1 MKITVICDVLGK
13 ENNGLTIAA
22 MNLIR
27 YLKEQKHDVKV
38 VCGDEDRRKEP
49 GFYVVKN
56 RDFGVFNDYLA
67 KNGVS
72 LAKPEK
78 DVLYDAIRGAD
89 VVHIMLPFSLGR
101 ASVKIAHELGIPVC
115 AGFHLLAENFSAHL
129 SMDNF
134 RLLNRLT
141 YAYFH
146 KMYKQCDCTHYV
158 TQYLRDLYEGM
169 YGSTH
174 GYVISNGVNEIFK
187 PSYTKFN
194 PQDKIKILYTG
205 RYSKEKSHGV
215 LIKAVELSKYKD
227 KIQLIFAG
235 SGPLKEKLEKQC
247 ENLPVK
253 PIFAFFTREE
263 MAKTDNSAYLYV
275 HAAEIEAEGIGCL
288 EAIACGVV
296 PIISDSKKSA
306 TKNYAIDER
315 SLFRC
320 NDPQDLANKI
330 DWWIEHTDERAKYS
344 EKYLQMAQDKFDH
357 IKCMQEMEKM
367 LIETARNNPYKRS
380 ENGKIAE

>member
-1 MKITVICDVLGK
+1 MTITVICDVLGK

-27 YLKEQKHDVKV
+27 YLKSKGHIVRV
-38 VCGDEDRRKEP
+38 VCGDEDKRGEKDY
-49 GFYVVKN
+49 YVVRN

-78 DVLYDAIRGAD
+78 DILYKAISGAD
-89 VVHIMLPFSLGR
+89 VVHVMLPFSLGR
-101 ASVKIAHELGIPVC
+101 AGVKISRELGIPVC

-129 SMDNF
+129 SMSHIY
-134 RLLNRLT
+134 LLNRLT

-146 KMYKQCDCTHYV
+146 KMYKECDCTHYV
-158 TQYLRDLYEGM
+158 TQYLRDIYEGM

-174 GYVISNGVNEIFK
+174 GYVISNGVNGIFK
-187 PSYTKFN
+187 PDPAKYN

-205 RYSKEKSHGV
+205 RYSKEKSHKV

-235 SGPLKEKLEKQC
+235 TGPLKEKLEKQC

-253 PIFAFFTREE
+253 PVFAFFTREE

-306 TKNYAIDER
+306 TKNYAIDEK

-320 NDPQDLANKI
+320 NDPQDLASKI
-330 DWWIEHTDERAKYS
+330 DWWIEHSDERAKYS
-344 EKYLQMAQDKFDH
+344 KKYIEMAQDKFDH
-357 IKCMQEMEKM
+357 EKCMHEMERM
-367 LIETARNNPYKRS
+367 LIETAAK
-380 ENGKIAE
+380 KQIAN